1 LLLQETPMSELV
13 TLANH
18 DGIGVITVENPP
30 VNALSAAVLNLLE
43 GCLLAGEKDPAI
55 QALVLIGGGRT
66 FIAGADINEFVE
78 VLAGRR
84 ALADLHPL
92 LARMEDSPKPIVA
105 AIHGSAFGG
114 GLELALAAHYRVATS
129 DAQVGQPE
137 TRLGIIPGAGGTQR
151 LPRLVGVVKAA
162 EMCAL
167 GSPLKAPTALE
178 LGILDEITAG
188 ELLTGAIAFA
198 RKKASHGGP
207 NPKTRDRNDNSGLGG
222 DLAPA
227 LAALRAEVRKIR
239 KNLNAP
245 LAAIDAVEAAAVL
258 PFAEGCRNERRIFDQ
273 CLHSSEARAL
283 IHAFFAERAA
293 GKIPRLERAKPV
305 VVGEQAAIIGAGTMG
320 VGIAMCFANAGI
332 SVRLTDESP
341 EALDRGM
348 KNIRQ
353 NYENS
358 VKRSRISAEASA
370 QRQALIRPQPG
381 YDGFENADV
390 IIEAVFENLALK
402 KQIFAAIDAVAKA
415 DCILA
420 SNTSTLS
427 IDEIA
432 SAVSRP
438 ASVVGLHFFSP
449 ANVMRLVEVVRSQA
463 TSADVIAG
471 AMALAKKLGK
481 VGVLVGN
488 CFGFV
493 GNRMMFPYMREA
505 QFLVEEGATPEQVDN
520 ALTDFGMAMG
530 IFAVDDMAG
539 IDVAWRVRQEF
550 RHLEQPGMRK
560 PLVADQL
567 YAMNRLGQKTGKGW
581 YRYGDGRIP
590 IPDPEVNS
598 LIEKTARDAGI
609 ARRKIGDEEIVERT
623 IFAMINEG
631 LRILDE
637 GYALR
642 AGDIDTIYLNGYGF
656 PNYRGGPMWY
666 ADEVGL
672 RTISTRI
679 QQFQAELGHQ
689 WEPAPL
695 LQRLVAEGKTLSSES
710 VGTNLAKC

>member
-1 LLLQETPMSELV
+1 MSELV
-13 TLANH
+13 NLANH
-18 DGIGVITVENPP
+18 DGVGVITVENPP
-30 VNALSAAVLNLLE
+30 VNALSSAVLNLLE
-43 GCLLAGEKDPAI
+43 SCLRAGENDPAI

-66 FIAGADINEFVE
+66 FIAGADINEFLE

-84 ALADLHPL
+84 VLADLCPF

-105 AIHGSAFGG
+105 AIHGSALGG
-114 GLELALAAHYRVATS
+114 GLELAMAAHYRVAS
-129 DAQVGQPE
+129 PNAQVGQPE
-137 TRLGIIPGAGGTQR
+137 TRLGIIPGASGTQR

-167 GSPLKAPTALE
+167 GSPLKASAAFE
-178 LGILDEITAG
+178 SGILDEIITG
-188 ELLTGAIAFA
+188 ELLVGAIAFA
-198 RKKASHGGP
+198 KKKASRGGP
-207 NPKTRDRNDNSGLGG
+207 YPKTREREDNFKLGSAET
-222 DLAPA
+222 DAPA
-227 LAALRAEVRKIR
+227 LDALRAEVRKSR

-258 PFAEGCRNERRIFDQ
+258 PFDEGCRNERKIFNQ
-273 CLHSSEARAL
+273 CLFSSEAKAL
-283 IHAFFAERAA
+283 IHAFFAERAVS
-293 GKIPRLERAKPV
+293 KIPGLEKAAPV
-305 VVGEQAAIIGAGTMG
+305 AAVQHAAIVGAGTMG
-320 VGIAMCFANAGI
+320 AGIAMCFANAGI
-332 SVRLTDESP
+332 PVRLTDQSP
-341 EALDRGM
+341 EALERGM

-353 NYENS
+353 NYESS
-358 VKRSRISAEASA
+358 VKRGRIAAEVSE
-370 QRQALIRPQPG
+370 QRQGLIRPQPG
-381 YDGFENADV
+381 YDGFENAD
-390 IIEAVFENLALK
+390 IIVEAVFENLALK
-402 KQIFAAIDAVAKA
+402 KQIFAALDAVARA
-415 DCILA
+415 DCVLA

-432 SAVSRP
+432 LAVSRP

-449 ANVMRLVEVVRSQA
+449 ANVMRLVEIVRGQTTGS
-463 TSADVIAG
+463 DVISA
-471 AMALAKKLGK
+471 AMALAKRLGK

-505 QFLVEEGATPEQVDN
+505 QFLVEEGATPEQVDA

-550 RHLEQPGMRK
+550 RHLEQPGVRK

-581 YRYGDGRIP
+581 YRYGNGDDRKP
-590 IPDPEVNS
+590 IPDPEVHS
-598 LIEKTARDAGI
+598 LIEKTALEAGI
-609 ARRKIGDEEIVERT
+609 SRRKVGEAEIIERT

-631 LRILDE
+631 ARILDE

-679 QQFQAELGHQ
+679 QQFQEKHGKL
-689 WEPAPL
+689 WEPAAL
-695 LQRLVAEGKTLSSES
+695 LERLVAEGRTLSSWDEQ
-710 VGTNLAKC
+710 KQ